1 MLFSFI
7 KWNNFSSG
15 SPLGWKGGPWPQWLQ
30 ATDRWK
36 CVGIVAH
43 VVHRCLCSL
52 SPDDASYVVVMQQR
66 NKKGKDWYYGDFF
79 FSKKTLKVRRKSYVN
94 GSLTLPGP
102 PHLGVKF
109 IVLNINSTEKLSTLR
124 ASDKNLKNLTQRVVV
139 DLKRISNRR
148 ERGEFFLTDVDFR
161 VWSIALGSGDTLRLN
176 CYAFSHFGTRKS

>member
-1 MLFSFI
+1 MEYFLL
-7 KWNNFSSG
+7 WVSSG
-15 SPLGWKGGPWPQWLQ
+15 VKGRTLTSMTASTRSVKVCGYSRSRSSSLFMFTLSRRRVVRRRH
-30 ATDRWK
+30 ATTE
-36 CVGIVAH
+36 
-43 VVHRCLCSL
+43 
-52 SPDDASYVVVMQQR
+52 Q
-66 NKKGKDWYYGDFF
+66 KGKGLILRRFF

-124 ASDKNLKNLTQRVVV
+124 ASVKNLKNLTQRVVV

-161 VWSIALGSGDTLRLN
+161 V
-176 CYAFSHFGTRKS
+176 